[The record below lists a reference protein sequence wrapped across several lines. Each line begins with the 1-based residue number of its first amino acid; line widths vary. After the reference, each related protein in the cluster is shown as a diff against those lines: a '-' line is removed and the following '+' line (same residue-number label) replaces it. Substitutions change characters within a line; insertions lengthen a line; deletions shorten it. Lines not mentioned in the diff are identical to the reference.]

1 MSGDPIR
8 DVITIVLLSIGALMS
23 LAAAIG
29 LARWPDVLTRLHAGA
44 KPQVLGVV
52 CAVAAVAVQVPTV
65 PVICTSVLVIV
76 FQMLTQPVSAHMV
89 GRSAYRADEFD
100 REALIVD
107 ELEDDIAHAELDA
120 AEEAHEPFRQGEPDP
135 R

>member
-8 DVITIVLLSIGALMS
+8 DVVTIVLLSVGALMS

-29 LARWPDVLTRLHAGA
+29 LARWPDALTRLHAGA

-107 ELEDDIAHAELDA
+107 ELEDDVARAELDA